1 MNTPDLSRY
10 REDARGNLI
19 PLDNIK
25 PIDLARDELVREI
38 FAAVQ
43 PAAREL
49 AQAKR
54 HAIDDV
60 RAFVDLSA
68 EKYGVKPSKRGNVT
82 LTSFDGSLKVLVA
95 VQDVLVFDERLQA
108 AKALIDECLA
118 EWTQDS
124 RQELKTI
131 VQAAFDMDKEGR
143 ISVGKVLGLRRLQID
158 DEKWQRAMAAAR
170 KSAEADIKSGTVR
183 AAAIRAYPCTC
194 GKWHAGHIVLLA

>member
-10 REDARGNLI
+10 REDAKGNLI

-82 LTSFDGSLKVLVA
+82 LTSFDGSLKVMVA

-124 RQELKTI
+124 TPELKTI
-131 VQAAFDMDKEGR
+131 VQAAFDVDKEGK
-143 ISVGKVLGLRRLQID
+143 INTVKVLALRRHDIQ
-158 DEKWQRAMAAAR
+158 DEKWQRAMQAISDSLHIQTTR
-170 KSAEADIKSGTVR
+170 EYVR
-183 AAAIRAYPCTC
+183 FYERDDETGEYILINLDFA
-194 GKWHAGHIVLLA
+194 KL

>member
-10 REDARGNLI
+10 REDAKGNLI

-38 FAAVQ
+38 FATVQ
-43 PAAREL
+43 PAAQEL
-49 AQAKR
+49 VQAKR
-54 HAIDDV
+54 RAIGDV

-82 LTSFDGSLKVLVA
+82 LTSFDGSLRVLVA

-124 RQELKTI
+124 TPELKTI
-131 VQAAFDMDKEGR
+131 VQAAFDVDKEGR
-143 ISVGKVLGLRRLQID
+143 ISVSKVLGLRRLQID
-158 DEKWQRAMAAAR
+158 DDKWQRAMAAVTDSLNPHTTREYVRLYRRDDA
-170 KSAEADIKSGTVR
+170 SGEYVLIDSDLGR
-183 AAAIRAYPCTC
+183 A
-194 GKWHAGHIVLLA
+194 

>member
-10 REDARGNLI
+10 REDAKGNLI

-82 LTSFDGSLKVLVA
+82 LTSFDGSLRVLVA

-158 DEKWQRAMAAAR
+158 DDKWQRAMAAVTDSLNTHTTREYVRLYRRDDASGEYVLIDSDFAR
-170 KSAEADIKSGTVR
+170 V
-183 AAAIRAYPCTC
+183 
-194 GKWHAGHIVLLA
+194 

>member
-108 AKALIDECLA
+108 AKALIDECLT

-131 VQAAFDMDKEGR
+131 VQAAFDVDKEG
-143 ISVGKVLGLRRLQID
+143 
-158 DEKWQRAMAAAR
+158 
-170 KSAEADIKSGTVR
+170 
-183 AAAIRAYPCTC
+183 
-194 GKWHAGHIVLLA
+194 

>member
-1 MNTPDLSRY
+1 MNQPDLSQY
-10 REDARGNLI
+10 RQDAKGNLI

-38 FAAVQ
+38 FADVQ

-49 AQAKR
+49 VQAKR
-54 HAIDDV
+54 RAIGDV

-82 LTSFDGSLKVLVA
+82 LTSFDGSLKVMVA

-108 AKALIDECLA
+108 AKALIDECLT

-158 DEKWQRAMAAAR
+158 DDKWQRAMAAVTDSLNTHTTR
-170 KSAEADIKSGTVR
+170 EYIRLHQRDEETGEYVLVNADLGR
-183 AAAIRAYPCTC
+183 A
-194 GKWHAGHIVLLA
+194 

>member
-10 REDARGNLI
+10 REDAKGNLI

-68 EKYGVKPSKRGNVT
+68 EKYGVFQHT
-82 LTSFDGSLKVLVA
+82 
-95 VQDVLVFDERLQA
+95 A
-108 AKALIDECLA
+108 A
-118 EWTQDS
+118 
-124 RQELKTI
+124 
-131 VQAAFDMDKEGR
+131 
-143 ISVGKVLGLRRLQID
+143 
-158 DEKWQRAMAAAR
+158 
-170 KSAEADIKSGTVR
+170 
-183 AAAIRAYPCTC
+183 
-194 GKWHAGHIVLLA
+194 